1 MSLVDEV
8 LAKHQRT
15 YNEWREGGFCS
26 KCKEAFPC
34 ESVRLAL
41 ALRAAEKVVEVAKK
55 LQRDYEDEVPAD
67 FAAGNLGHCHANPPL
82 WDDPKRGSCGRCS
95 AWMSLTEALA
105 EYDKGGQG

>member
-1 MSLVDEV
+1 MSLADEV

-67 FAAGNLGHCHANPPL
+67 FAAGNLGHRVRAEL
-82 WDDPKRGSCGRCS
+82 G
-95 AWMSLTEALA
+95 LTQDIAIDYAELYEATTKPRL
-105 EYDKGGQG
+105 